1 MIIKVCGMRDA
12 ANIRAVDGLPV
23 DLMGFIFWP
32 RSSRYVSRRPDS
44 LPTRCKRVG
53 VFVDAAIPD
62 VLRHVSDYALDYVQL
77 HGSESPAYLRQLRA
91 ALPAAAPSLP
101 DAAPSLAA
109 AAPSLAVAA
118 QSLAATA
125 PSLADGGFP
134 AIIKAFSIAT
144 AAPSLADGGFPAII
158 KAFSI
163 ATAADL
169 RQTSAYHGLADLFL
183 FDTKGPSAGG
193 NGRKFDWSVLSAYA
207 GPTPFLL
214 SGGIGPADAEA
225 LRQLPLLDGF
235 PVEHCAGIDLNSR
248 FELAPA
254 LKDIHLLQDFIKTIH
269 P

>member
-23 DLMGFIFWP
+23 DLMGLIFWP
-32 RSSRYVSRRPDS
+32 RSSRYVSRRPDY

-53 VFVDAAIPD
+53 VFVDADIPD

-91 ALPAAAPSLP
+91 ALSAAAPSLP
-101 DAAPSLAA
+101 D
-109 AAPSLAVAA
+109 
-118 QSLAATA
+118 
-125 PSLADGGFP
+125 
-134 AIIKAFSIAT
+134 

-169 RQTSAYHGLADLFL
+169 RQTEAYHGLADLFL

-214 SGGIGPADAEA
+214 SGGIGPADAGL

-248 FELAPA
+248 FELAPG

>member
-1 MIIKVCGMRDA
+1 MMIKVCGMRDA

-32 RSSRYVSRRPDS
+32 RSSRYVSRRPDY

-53 VFVDAAIPD
+53 VFVDADITD
-62 VLRHVSDYALDYVQL
+62 VLRHVADYALDYVQL

-91 ALPAAAPSLP
+91 ALPAAAPSL
-101 DAAPSLAA
+101 AA
-109 AAPSLAVAA
+109 
-118 QSLAATA
+118 
-125 PSLADGGFP
+125 
-134 AIIKAFSIAT
+134 

-163 ATAADL
+163 ATPADL
-169 RQTSAYHGLADLFL
+169 HQTESYHGLADLFL

-214 SGGIGPADAEA
+214 SGGIGPADAGL

-235 PVEHCAGIDLNSR
+235 PVEYFYGVDLNSR
-248 FELAPA
+248 FELSPA

>member
-1 MIIKVCGMRDA
+1 MMIKVCGMRDA

-32 RSSRYVSRRPDS
+32 RSSRYVSRRPAY

-53 VFVDAAIPD
+53 VFVDADIPD
-62 VLRHVSDYALDYVQL
+62 VLRHVADYALDYVQL
-77 HGSESPAYLRQLRA
+77 HGSESPAYLRQLRG

-101 DAAPSLAA
+101 AAGPSLAA
-109 AAPSLAVAA
+109 TTR
-118 QSLAATA
+118 SLAATA
-125 PSLADGGFP
+125 PSLPD
-134 AIIKAFSIAT
+134 
-144 AAPSLADGGFPAII
+144 AARSLADGGFPAII

-214 SGGIGPADAEA
+214 SGGIGPADAGL

-235 PVEHCAGIDLNSR
+235 PVEYFYGIDLNSR
-248 FELAPA
+248 FELAPG

>member
-62 VLRHVSDYALDYVQL
+62 VLRHVADYALDYVQL

-91 ALPAAAPSLP
+91 ALSAAAPSLP
-101 DAAPSLAA
+101 A
-109 AAPSLAVAA
+109 
-118 QSLAATA
+118 
-125 PSLADGGFP
+125 
-134 AIIKAFSIAT
+134 

-169 RQTSAYHGLADLFL
+169 RQTESYHGLADLFL

-193 NGRKFDWSVLSAYA
+193 NGRKFDWSVLSAYT

-248 FELAPA
+248 FELAPG

>member
-1 MIIKVCGMRDA
+1 MMIKVCGMRDA

-32 RSSRYVSRRPDS
+32 RSSRYVSRRPDY

-101 DAAPSLAA
+101 DAAPSLA
-109 AAPSLAVAA
+109 
-118 QSLAATA
+118 
-125 PSLADGGFP
+125 
-134 AIIKAFSIAT
+134 
-144 AAPSLADGGFPAII
+144 DGGFPAII

-169 RQTSAYHGLADLFL
+169 SQTSAYHGLADLFL

-214 SGGIGPADAEA
+214 SGGIGPADAGL

-235 PVEHCAGIDLNSR
+235 PVEYFYGIDLNSR
-248 FELAPA
+248 FELAPG

>member
-1 MIIKVCGMRDA
+1 MRDA

-32 RSSRYVSRRPDS
+32 RSSRYVSRRPDY

-91 ALPAAAPSLP
+91 ASYAAAPSLP
-101 DAAPSLAA
+101 DAAPPLAT
-109 AAPSLAVAA
+109 AAPSLA
-118 QSLAATA
+118 ATA
-125 PSLADGGFP
+125 R
-134 AIIKAFSIAT
+134 
-144 AAPSLADGGFPAII
+144 SLADGGFPAII

-214 SGGIGPADAEA
+214 SGGIGPADAGL

-235 PVEHCAGIDLNSR
+235 PVEYFYGIDLNSR
-248 FELAPA
+248 FELAPG

>member
-1 MIIKVCGMRDA
+1 MMIKVCGMRDA

-32 RSSRYVSRRPDS
+32 RSNRYVSRRPDY

-91 ALPAAAPSLP
+91 ALPA
-101 DAAPSLAA
+101 
-109 AAPSLAVAA
+109 
-118 QSLAATA
+118 T
-125 PSLADGGFP
+125 
-134 AIIKAFSIAT
+134 
-144 AAPSLADGGFPAII
+144 APSLADGGFPAII

-169 RQTSAYHGLADLFL
+169 SQTSAYHGLADLFL

-248 FELAPA
+248 FELAPG

>member
-1 MIIKVCGMRDA
+1 MMIKVCGMRDA

-62 VLRHVSDYALDYVQL
+62 VLRHVADYALDYVQL

-91 ALPAAAPSLP
+91 ALPAAAPSLADGAP
-101 DAAPSLAA
+101 SLADAAPSLADA
-109 AAPSLAVAA
+109 
-118 QSLAATA
+118 
-125 PSLADGGFP
+125 G
-134 AIIKAFSIAT
+134 
-144 AAPSLADGGFPAII
+144 PSLADGGFPAII

-207 GPTPFLL
+207 GSTPFLL

-235 PVEHCAGIDLNSR
+235 PVEYFYGIDLNSR
-248 FELAPA
+248 FELAPG

>member
-1 MIIKVCGMRDA
+1 MMIKVCGMRDA

-23 DLMGFIFWP
+23 NLMGFIFWP
-32 RSSRYVSRRPDS
+32 RSSRYVSRRPDY

-53 VFVDAAIPD
+53 VFVDADIPD
-62 VLRHVSDYALDYVQL
+62 VLRHVADYALDYVQL

-91 ALPAAAPSLP
+91 ALSAAAP
-101 DAAPSLAA
+101 
-109 AAPSLAVAA
+109 
-118 QSLAATA
+118 SLAATA
-125 PSLADGGFP
+125 PSLA
-134 AIIKAFSIAT
+134 A

-248 FELAPA
+248 FELAPG

>member
-23 DLMGFIFWP
+23 NLMGFIFWP
-32 RSSRYVSRRPDS
+32 RSSRYVSRRPDY

-53 VFVDAAIPD
+53 VFVDADIPD

-77 HGSESPAYLRQLRA
+77 HGSESPAYLRQLRG
-91 ALPAAAPSLP
+91 ALPATAPSLP
-101 DAAPSLAA
+101 AAGPSLAA
-109 AAPSLAVAA
+109 TTR
-118 QSLAATA
+118 SLAATA
-125 PSLADGGFP
+125 PSLPD
-134 AIIKAFSIAT
+134 
-144 AAPSLADGGFPAII
+144 AARSLADGGFPAII

-235 PVEHCAGIDLNSR
+235 PVEYFYGIDLNSR
-248 FELAPA
+248 FELAPG

>member
-32 RSSRYVSRRPDS
+32 RSSRYVSRRPDY

-53 VFVDAAIPD
+53 VFVDADIPD

-101 DAAPSLAA
+101 PAAPSLADG
-109 AAPSLAVAA
+109 
-118 QSLAATA
+118 A

-144 AAPSLADGGFPAII
+144 AS
-158 KAFSI
+158 
-163 ATAADL
+163 DL

-183 FDTKGPSAGG
+183 FDTKGLSAGG

-214 SGGIGPADAEA
+214 SGGIGPADAGL

-248 FELAPA
+248 FELAPG

>member
-1 MIIKVCGMRDA
+1 MMIKVCGMRDA

-62 VLRHVSDYALDYVQL
+62 VLRHVADYALDYVQL
-77 HGSESPAYLRQLRA
+77 HGSESPAYLRQLRT
-91 ALPAAAPSLP
+91 ALPP
-101 DAAPSLAA
+101 
-109 AAPSLAVAA
+109 
-118 QSLAATA
+118 
-125 PSLADGGFP
+125 
-134 AIIKAFSIAT
+134 

-169 RQTSAYHGLADLFL
+169 RQTEAYHGLADLFL

-214 SGGIGPADAEA
+214 SGGIGPADAGL

-248 FELAPA
+248 FELAPG

>member
-1 MIIKVCGMRDA
+1 MMIKVCGMRDA
-12 ANIRAVDGLPV
+12 ANIRALDGLPV

-32 RSSRYVSRRPDS
+32 RSSRYVSRRPDY

-53 VFVDAAIPD
+53 VFVDADILD
-62 VLRHVSDYALDYVQL
+62 VLRHVADYALDYVQL

-91 ALPAAAPSLP
+91 ALPAAAPSL
-101 DAAPSLAA
+101 AA
-109 AAPSLAVAA
+109 AAR
-118 QSLAATA
+118 
-125 PSLADGGFP
+125 SLADGAPSLP
-134 AIIKAFSIAT
+134 A

-169 RQTSAYHGLADLFL
+169 RQTSVYHGLADLFL

-214 SGGIGPADAEA
+214 SGGIGPADAGL

-235 PVEHCAGIDLNSR
+235 PVEYFYGIDLNSR
-248 FELAPA
+248 FELAPG

>member
-1 MIIKVCGMRDA
+1 MMIKVCGMRDA

-32 RSSRYVSRRPDS
+32 RSSRYVSRRPDY

-53 VFVDAAIPD
+53 VFVDADIPD

-77 HGSESPAYLRQLRA
+77 HGSESPAYLRQLRT
-91 ALPAAAPSLP
+91 ALPP
-101 DAAPSLAA
+101 AAPSLAP
-109 AAPSLAVAA
+109 AAPSLAPA
-118 QSLAATA
+118 A

-144 AAPSLADGGFPAII
+144 AAPSLANGGFPAII

-169 RQTSAYHGLADLFL
+169 RQTEAYHGLADLFL

-214 SGGIGPADAEA
+214 SGGIGPADAGL

-248 FELAPA
+248 FELAPG

>member
-32 RSSRYVSRRPDS
+32 RSSRYVSRRPDY

-53 VFVDAAIPD
+53 VFVDADITD
-62 VLRHVSDYALDYVQL
+62 VLRHVADYALDYVQL

-91 ALPAAAPSLP
+91 ALPATAP
-101 DAAPSLAA
+101 
-109 AAPSLAVAA
+109 
-118 QSLAATA
+118 SLAATA

-169 RQTSAYHGLADLFL
+169 RQTSVYHGLADLFL

-235 PVEHCAGIDLNSR
+235 PVEYFYGIDLNSR
-248 FELAPA
+248 FELAPG

>member
-53 VFVDAAIPD
+53 VFVDADIPD

-109 AAPSLAVAA
+109 TARSLADAAPSLAATA
-118 QSLAATA
+118 RSLAA
-125 PSLADGGFP
+125 
-134 AIIKAFSIAT
+134 

-214 SGGIGPADAEA
+214 SGGIGPADAGL

-235 PVEHCAGIDLNSR
+235 PVEYFYGIDLNSR
-248 FELAPA
+248 FELAPG

>member
-32 RSSRYVSRRPDS
+32 RSSRYVSRRPDY

-62 VLRHVSDYALDYVQL
+62 VLRHVSDYTLDYVQL

-101 DAAPSLAA
+101 A
-109 AAPSLAVAA
+109 
-118 QSLAATA
+118 
-125 PSLADGGFP
+125 
-134 AIIKAFSIAT
+134 

-235 PVEHCAGIDLNSR
+235 PVEYFYGIDLNSR
-248 FELAPA
+248 FELAPG